1 MNPLILGIYGKSK
14 SGKTNLIV
22 RIIKQLSNEGF
33 KIGSIKISNKKIN
46 IDTEGKDTWKHTKA
60 GAILVVLSSKNK
72 TDFLLNQREDIS
84 EIIPQI
90 NCIDDFD
97 LIIIE
102 GANDDFTKKIRLG
115 DIKERKNTILSYKG
129 DFEGLIQTLK
139 KEIIIM
145 KNMSKM
151 SIRVNGKHIMLTE
164 FPEDII
170 KNTICGMLKSL
181 KGVDEIKNVEIKF
194 EL

>member
-1 MNPLILGIYGKSK
+1 MDPLILGIYGKSK

-22 RIIKQLSNEGF
+22 KIIKQLSNEGF
-33 KIGSIKISNKKIN
+33 KISSVKISDKKIN
-46 IDTEGKDTWKHTKA
+46 IDTKGKDTWKHAKA
-60 GAILVVLSSKNK
+60 GAKLVILSSKDK
-72 TDFLLNQREDIS
+72 IDFLLNIREDIS

-102 GANDDFTKKIRLG
+102 GANDDFTQKIRLG

-139 KEIIIM
+139 KEIIMM
-145 KNMSKM
+145 KTMNKM
-151 SIRVNGKHIMLTE
+151 NIKVNGKQIILTE
-164 FPEDII
+164 FPEDFI

>member
-14 SGKTNLIV
+14 SGKTSLIV
-22 RIIKQLSNEGF
+22 KIIKQFSNEGF
-33 KIGSIKISNKKIN
+33 KISSIKISDKKIN
-46 IDTEGKDTWKHTKA
+46 IDTKGKDTWKHSKA
-60 GAILVVLSSKNK
+60 GAKLVVLSSKDK
-72 TDFLLNQREDIS
+72 IDFLLNKREDIS

-90 NCIDDFD
+90 NYIDDFD

-102 GANDDFTKKIRLG
+102 GANDDFTQKIRIG
-115 DIKERKNTILSYKG
+115 NIKERKNTIISYKG
-129 DFEGLIQTLK
+129 DFKELIQTLK
-139 KEIIIM
+139 KEIIMRKIM
-145 KNMSKM
+145 HKM
-151 SIRVNGKHIMLTE
+151 NIKVNGKQIILTE
-164 FPEDII
+164 FPEDFI